1 MIEYFLGS
9 YIVTIAGLIGAYF
22 WGEHVHNGTGWTC
35 VFIAMVL
42 GILEVSLSFDN
53 AVVNAMKLEKMS
65 HKWRMRYLT
74 WGILIAVFG
83 MRFLFPILVVSI
95 FAKLSMLDVANIAL
109 TNADKYAYYLH
120 QTHAPIVTFGGMFLI
135 MLFLNYFFNHEK
147 EVHWIKPI
155 EYWLAHFDHIKGI
168 EVIISLFMLLATQNF
183 VPMEQKLHVMIAGIS
198 GIITYL
204 MIDGFTHYLEKHE
217 EMRLAKCPAQAVGCT
232 GLISFIYLE
241 LIDASF
247 SLDGVLGAFA
257 LSKDIIII
265 SIGLAIGAMFV
276 RSLTI
281 MLVEKKTLKQFLYL
295 EHGAH
300 WAIGALACLMLISTV
315 KEIPE
320 VVTGGIGL
328 GFIVLAFISSI
339 VHNKKMERLLAQEDS
354 KNA

>member
-1 MIEYFLGS
+1 MLEYFLGS
-9 YIVTIAGLIGAYF
+9 YLVTIAGIIGAYL
-22 WGEHVHNGTGWTC
+22 WGEHIQAGSGFAC
-35 VFIAMVL
+35 VFIALVL

-65 HKWRMRYLT
+65 NKWRHRFLT
-74 WGILIAVFG
+74 WGIVIAVFG

-95 FAKLSMLDVANIAL
+95 FAKLSMLEVAKIAL

-147 EVHWIKPI
+147 EVHWIKPL
-155 EYWLAHFDHIKGI
+155 ENWLCHFDHIRGI
-168 EVIISLFMLLATQNF
+168 EIVISLLMLIATQNF
-183 VPMEQKLHVMIAGIS
+183 IPTEQKVHVMLAGIS

-204 MIDGFTHYLEKHE
+204 AIDGFTHYLERHE
-217 EMRLAKCPAQAVGCT
+217 KIRMDKCTQAVGCT
-232 GLISFIYLE
+232 GLVSFIYLE

-300 WAIGALACLMLISTV
+300 WAIGALACLMLVSTV
-315 KEIPE
+315 REIPE
-320 VVTGGIGL
+320 ALTGGIGL
-328 GFIVLAFISSI
+328 AFIILALISSI
-339 VHNKKMERLLAQEDS
+339 LHNKKMENLLAQKDNN
-354 KNA
+354 NA

>member
-1 MIEYFLGS
+1 MLEYFLES

-22 WGEHVHNGTGWTC
+22 WGEHVHPGSGLIC
-35 VFIAMVL
+35 VFIALVL
-42 GILEVSLSFDN
+42 GILEISLSFDN

-65 HKWRMRYLT
+65 HQWRHRFLT
-74 WGILIAVFG
+74 WGIVIAVFG

-95 FAKLSMLDVANIAL
+95 FAKLKMIEVVKIAI
-109 TNADKYAYYLH
+109 TDADKYAYYLH
-120 QTHAPIVTFGGMFLI
+120 ETHDPIVTFGGMFLI
-135 MLFLNYFFNHEK
+135 MLFLNYFFDNKK
-147 EVHWIKPI
+147 EIHWIRPI
-155 EYWLAHFDHIKGI
+155 ENWLAHLDHMKGI
-168 EVIISLFMLLATQNF
+168 EILISLVALLGTQYI
-183 VPMEQKLHVMIAGIS
+183 VPNAEKVSVMVAGIAGI
-198 GIITYL
+198 IIYL
-204 MIDGFTHYLEKHE
+204 AIDGFTHYLEKRE
-217 EMRLAKCPAQAVGCT
+217 QIRLNKYATEAAGCT

-257 LSKDIIII
+257 VSKDIIVI

-300 WAIGALACLMLISTV
+300 WAIGALAVLMLISTV
-315 KEIPE
+315 KDLPE

-328 GFIVLAFISSI
+328 AFIIASLISSI
-339 VHNKKMERLLAQEDS
+339 MHNKKMENLIA
-354 KNA
+354 